1 MRRQDTSKAAGDFK
15 IVQIFTFIS
24 SMETPRRRD
33 TFMAARDFAPNGT
46 DRLALAVLLPVINVY
61 QCFVSVLLM
70 DILSK

>member
-33 TFMAARDFAPNGT
+33 TFMAARDFAPNDT
-46 DRLALAVLLPVINVY
+46 DRLTLAVLAKLSSSWKY
-61 QCFVSVLLM
+61 QLSPIELRL
-70 DILSK
+70 IL